1 MNRPTPWSLGYRMPA
16 EWERQECVWLA
27 WPTNLETW
35 GPDRIADVRQTYVEV
50 IAALSNR
57 QRVAL
62 LVDNEEVRAIA
73 VESLGHRGVES
84 RLRFYPIETVDS
96 WIRDYGPTFVVNDRT
111 RKTAMVRWTFNAWGD
126 KYADLKADAR
136 VPAQMN
142 RHLDLPVFDPGIVL
156 EGGSIDV
163 NGRGTVLTTEQCLL
177 NPNRNPHLGRS
188 EIENILREFLGA
200 SNAIWLS
207 EGIAGDDT
215 DGHIDDIARFV
226 DPTTVLVAFE
236 DDPADENHGILKDCY
251 ARLVAARDEEGRKL
265 GVLKLPMPDPIIGPE
280 GRLPASY
287 ANFYIGNG
295 TVVVP
300 TFGQPQKDRTALAA
314 IQSCFPSHRV
324 VGVGS
329 TALLHGLGTLHC
341 CSQQQPV
348 TP

>member
-1 MNRPTPWSLGYRMPA
+1 MNRATPRSLGYRMPA
-16 EWERQECVWLA
+16 EWEPQESVWLA

-35 GPDRIADVRQTYVEV
+35 GPDRIADVRRTYVEV
-50 IAALSNR
+50 IATLSSR

-62 LVDNEEVRAIA
+62 LVDDEEVRATAIEA
-73 VESLGHRGVES
+73 LGRRGVES
-84 RLRFYPIETVDS
+84 RLCYYLIVTVDS
-96 WIRDYGPTFVVNDRT
+96 WIRDYGPTFVVNERT
-111 RKTAMVRWTFNAWGD
+111 RQTAMVRWTFNAWGN
-126 KYADLKADAR
+126 KYADLKADGG
-136 VPAQMN
+136 VPAEIN
-142 RHLDLPVFDPGIVL
+142 RHLDLPVFDAGIVL

-188 EIENILREFLGA
+188 GIEDILREFLGA

-215 DGHIDDIARFV
+215 DGHVDDIARFV
-226 DPTTVLVAFE
+226 DPRTVLVAFE
-236 DDPADENHGILKDCY
+236 DDPADENHAILKDCY
-251 ARLVAARDEEGRKL
+251 ARLVAARDQEGRKL
-265 GVLKLPMPDPIIGPE
+265 GVLKLPMPDPVVGPE

-295 TVVVP
+295 AVVVP
-300 TFGQPQKDRTALAA
+300 TFGQPKKDRTALAA
-314 IQSCFPSHRV
+314 IQSCFPSHRA
-324 VGVGS
+324 VGVES
-329 TALLHGLGTLHC
+329 TAMLHGFGALHC